1 MRRSGFNIMMKL
13 ITLVKPLI
21 GFMFLAI
28 IAGVIGNLAAI
39 FIPAYSSYVIAN
51 IVSRADQINLNMS
64 FILLIVLAISRGF
77 LRYVEQLCNHFI
89 AFKLL
94 AIIRNKV
101 FRALRRL
108 APAKLEGKE
117 KGNLI
122 SLITSDIELLEV
134 FYAHTISPIFIAF
147 ITSVIVV
154 SILFAYSVKAAI
166 FAMISYLI
174 VGLFLPIFSSKSG
187 KKEGLEL
194 RNEFADL
201 NSYLLDSLRGM
212 KEVIQYSYGEKRLDY
227 IDETTVKLN
236 RKQERI
242 KVFEAQNRGFTTSI
256 VALLGLIMFV
266 IMKNEMVAIFDIN
279 KLIVVTVLFMSSF
292 GPVIA
297 LSSLSANLRS
307 TFASGDRVLNILEEK
322 PQVLEV
328 YDQNKTYFRDLK
340 IEDITFSYNDEIILN
355 DFNLSLENGEKLA
368 IFGKSGSG
376 KSTLLK
382 RRKNLCLELLQLI
395 MRFWDI
401 DKGEIKISDRNIKQV
416 NTKDLRDIE
425 NYMTQETYLFQG
437 SILEN
442 IKIAKKDASLNEVIE
457 ACKKASI
464 HDFICSLKDGYETN
478 VGELGEK
485 LSSGEKQRIGLA
497 RVFLHDAP
505 LYILDEPTSNL
516 DALNEGIIL
525 NAISKEENKSMLIV
539 SHRKSALNIADK
551 TIEIKTK
558 RNS

>member
-64 FILLIVLAISRGF
+64 FILLLVLAISRGF

-154 SILFAYSVKAAI
+154 SILFSYSVKAAI

-328 YDQNKTYFRDLK
+328 YDQNKTYFSDLK

-382 RRKNLCLELLQLI
+382 LI
-395 MRFWDI
+395 MRFWDV
-401 DKGEIKISDRNIKQV
+401 DKGEIKISDKNIKQV

>member
-21 GFMFLAI
+21 RFMFLAI

-64 FILLIVLAISRGF
+64 FILLLVLAISRGF

-154 SILFAYSVKAAI
+154 SILFSYSVKAAI

-279 KLIVVTVLFMSSF
+279 KLIVVTVIFMSSF

-328 YDQNKTYFRDLK
+328 YDQNKTYFSDLK

-355 DFNLSLENGEKLA
+355 DFNLSIENGEKLA

-382 RRKNLCLELLQLI
+382 LI
-395 MRFWDI
+395 MRFWDV

>member
-1 MRRSGFNIMMKL
+1 MRRSGLNIMMKL

-51 IVSRADQINLNMS
+51 IVSRAVQINLNMS

-174 VGLFLPIFSSKSG
+174 VGLFLPIFSSKNG

-266 IMKNEMVAIFDIN
+266 IMKNEMVDIFDIN
-279 KLIVVTVLFMSSF
+279 KLIVVTVIFMSSF

-328 YDQNKTYFRDLK
+328 YDQNKTYFSDLK
-340 IEDITFSYNDEIILN
+340 IKDITFSYNDEIILN
-355 DFNLSLENGEKLA
+355 DFNLSLKNGEKLA

-382 RRKNLCLELLQLI
+382 LI
-395 MRFWDI
+395 MRFWDV

-485 LSSGEKQRIGLA
+485 LSSGERQRIGLA

>member
-382 RRKNLCLELLQLI
+382 LI

-478 VGELGEK
+478 VGEFGEK

>member
-187 KKEGLEL
+187 KNEGLEL

-382 RRKNLCLELLQLI
+382 LI
-395 MRFWDI
+395 MRFWDV
-401 DKGEIKISDRNIKQV
+401 DKGEIKISDKNIKQV

>member
-147 ITSVIVV
+147 VTSVIVV
-154 SILFAYSVKAAI
+154 SILFSYSVKAAI

-266 IMKNEMVAIFDIN
+266 IMKNEMLAIFDIN

-328 YDQNKTYFRDLK
+328 YDQNKTYFSDLK

-382 RRKNLCLELLQLI
+382 LI
-395 MRFWDI
+395 MRFWDV

>member
-154 SILFAYSVKAAI
+154 SILFSYSVKAAI

-328 YDQNKTYFRDLK
+328 YDQNKTYFSDLK

-376 KSTLLK
+376 KSTFLK
-382 RRKNLCLELLQLI
+382 LI
-395 MRFWDI
+395 MRFWDV
-401 DKGEIKISDRNIKQV
+401 DKGEIKISDKNIKQV

>member
-187 KKEGLEL
+187 KNEGLEL

-279 KLIVVTVLFMSSF
+279 ILIVVTVLFMSSF

-328 YDQNKTYFRDLK
+328 YDQNKTYFSDLK

-382 RRKNLCLELLQLI
+382 LI
-395 MRFWDI
+395 MRFWDV
-401 DKGEIKISDRNIKQV
+401 DKGEIKISDKNIKQV

>member
-147 ITSVIVV
+147 ITSAIVV

-382 RRKNLCLELLQLI
+382 LI
-395 MRFWDI
+395 MRFWDV

>member
-1 MRRSGFNIMMKL
+1 M
-13 ITLVKPLI
+13 
-21 GFMFLAI
+21 
-28 IAGVIGNLAAI
+28 
-39 FIPAYSSYVIAN
+39 
-51 IVSRADQINLNMS
+51 
-64 FILLIVLAISRGF
+64 
-77 LRYVEQLCNHFI
+77 
-89 AFKLL
+89 
-94 AIIRNKV
+94 
-101 FRALRRL
+101 
-108 APAKLEGKE
+108 
-117 KGNLI
+117 
-122 SLITSDIELLEV
+122 
-134 FYAHTISPIFIAF
+134 
-147 ITSVIVV
+147 
-154 SILFAYSVKAAI
+154 
-166 FAMISYLI
+166 
-174 VGLFLPIFSSKSG
+174 
-187 KKEGLEL
+187 
-194 RNEFADL
+194 
-201 NSYLLDSLRGM
+201 
-212 KEVIQYSYGEKRLDY
+212 
-227 IDETTVKLN
+227 
-236 RKQERI
+236 
-242 KVFEAQNRGFTTSI
+242 
-256 VALLGLIMFV
+256 
-266 IMKNEMVAIFDIN
+266 
-279 KLIVVTVLFMSSF
+279 
-292 GPVIA
+292 
-297 LSSLSANLRS
+297 
-307 TFASGDRVLNILEEK
+307 
-322 PQVLEV
+322 
-328 YDQNKTYFRDLK
+328 K

-382 RRKNLCLELLQLI
+382 LI
-395 MRFWDI
+395 MRFWDV
-401 DKGEIKISDRNIKQV
+401 DKGEIKISDKNIKQV

>member
-147 ITSVIVV
+147 VTSVIVV
-154 SILFAYSVKAAI
+154 SILFSYSVKAAI

-382 RRKNLCLELLQLI
+382 LI
-395 MRFWDI
+395 MRFWDV

>member
-154 SILFAYSVKAAI
+154 SILFSYSVKAAI

-328 YDQNKTYFRDLK
+328 YDQNKTYFSDLK

-382 RRKNLCLELLQLI
+382 LI
-395 MRFWDI
+395 MRFWDV

>member
-51 IVSRADQINLNMS
+51 IVSRSVQINLNMS

-328 YDQNKTYFRDLK
+328 YDQNKTYFSDLK

-382 RRKNLCLELLQLI
+382 LI
-395 MRFWDI
+395 MRFWDV

>member
-51 IVSRADQINLNMS
+51 IVSRVDQINLNMS

-147 ITSVIVV
+147 ISSVIVV

-328 YDQNKTYFRDLK
+328 YDQNKTYFSDLK

-382 RRKNLCLELLQLI
+382 LI
-395 MRFWDI
+395 MRFWDV

>member
-147 ITSVIVV
+147 VTSVIVV
-154 SILFAYSVKAAI
+154 SILFSYSVKAAI

-328 YDQNKTYFRDLK
+328 YDQNKTYFSDLK

-382 RRKNLCLELLQLI
+382 LI
-395 MRFWDI
+395 MRFWDV
-401 DKGEIKISDRNIKQV
+401 DKGEIKISDKNIKQV

-442 IKIAKKDASLNEVIE
+442 IKIAKKDASVNEVIE

>member
-147 ITSVIVV
+147 ITSAIVV

-187 KKEGLEL
+187 KNEGLEL

-328 YDQNKTYFRDLK
+328 YDQNKTYFSDLK

-382 RRKNLCLELLQLI
+382 LI
-395 MRFWDI
+395 MRFWDV
-401 DKGEIKISDRNIKQV
+401 DKGEIKISDKNIKQV

>member
-51 IVSRADQINLNMS
+51 IVSRAVQINLNMS
-64 FILLIVLAISRGF
+64 FILLLVLAISRGF
-77 LRYVEQLCNHFI
+77 LRYAEQLCNHFI

-147 ITSVIVV
+147 ITSVIIV

-174 VGLFLPIFSSKSG
+174 VGLFLPLFSSKSG

-227 IDETTVKLN
+227 IDETTVNLN

-279 KLIVVTVLFMSSF
+279 KLIVVTVIFMSSF

-328 YDQNKTYFRDLK
+328 YDQNKTYFSDLK

-382 RRKNLCLELLQLI
+382 LI
-395 MRFWDI
+395 MRFWDV
-401 DKGEIKISDRNIKQV
+401 DKGKIKISDRNIKQV

>member
-51 IVSRADQINLNMS
+51 IVSRVDQINLNMS

-279 KLIVVTVLFMSSF
+279 KLIVTTVLFMSSF

-328 YDQNKTYFRDLK
+328 YDQNKTYFSDLK

-382 RRKNLCLELLQLI
+382 LI
-395 MRFWDI
+395 MRFWDV

>member
-64 FILLIVLAISRGF
+64 FILLLVLAISRGF

-147 ITSVIVV
+147 ITSAIVV

-328 YDQNKTYFRDLK
+328 YDQNKTYFSDLK

-382 RRKNLCLELLQLI
+382 LI
-395 MRFWDI
+395 MRFWDV

-525 NAISKEENKSMLIV
+525 NAILKEENKSMLVV

>member
-147 ITSVIVV
+147 VTSIIIV
-154 SILFAYSVKAAI
+154 SILFSYSVKAAI

-328 YDQNKTYFRDLK
+328 YDQNKTYFSDLK

-382 RRKNLCLELLQLI
+382 LI
-395 MRFWDI
+395 MRFWDV

>member
-174 VGLFLPIFSSKSG
+174 VGLFLPLFSSKSG

-266 IMKNEMVAIFDIN
+266 IMKNEMLAIFDIN

-328 YDQNKTYFRDLK
+328 YDQNKTYFSDLK

-382 RRKNLCLELLQLI
+382 LI
-395 MRFWDI
+395 MRFWDV

>member
-64 FILLIVLAISRGF
+64 FILLLVLAISRGF

-147 ITSVIVV
+147 ITSAIVV

-279 KLIVVTVLFMSSF
+279 KLIVVTVIFMSSF

-328 YDQNKTYFRDLK
+328 YDQNKTYFSDLK

-382 RRKNLCLELLQLI
+382 LI
-395 MRFWDI
+395 MRFWDV

>member
-64 FILLIVLAISRGF
+64 FILLLVLAISRGF

-147 ITSVIVV
+147 VTSVIVV

-266 IMKNEMVAIFDIN
+266 IMKNEMVDIFDIN

-328 YDQNKTYFRDLK
+328 YDQNKTYFSDLK

-382 RRKNLCLELLQLI
+382 LI
-395 MRFWDI
+395 MRFWDV

>member
-51 IVSRADQINLNMS
+51 IVSKADQINLNMS

-154 SILFAYSVKAAI
+154 SILFSYSVKAAI

-212 KEVIQYSYGEKRLDY
+212 KEVIQYSYGGKRLDY

-266 IMKNEMVAIFDIN
+266 IMKNEMVTIFDIN
-279 KLIVVTVLFMSSF
+279 KLIVVTVIFMSSF

-328 YDQNKTYFRDLK
+328 YDQNKTYFSDLK
-340 IEDITFSYNDEIILN
+340 IEDITFRYNDEIILN

-382 RRKNLCLELLQLI
+382 LI
-395 MRFWDI
+395 MRFWDV

>member
-101 FRALRRL
+101 FRALMRL

-187 KKEGLEL
+187 KNEGLEL

-328 YDQNKTYFRDLK
+328 YDQNKTYFSDLK

-382 RRKNLCLELLQLI
+382 LI
-395 MRFWDI
+395 MRFWDV
-401 DKGEIKISDRNIKQV
+401 DKGEIKISDKNIKQV

>member
-382 RRKNLCLELLQLI
+382 LI
-395 MRFWDI
+395 MRFWDV
-401 DKGEIKISDRNIKQV
+401 DKGEIKISDKNIKQV

>member
-147 ITSVIVV
+147 VTSVIVV

-266 IMKNEMVAIFDIN
+266 IMKNEMVDIFDIN

-328 YDQNKTYFRDLK
+328 YDQNKTYFSDLK

-382 RRKNLCLELLQLI
+382 LI
-395 MRFWDI
+395 MRFWDV

>member
-147 ITSVIVV
+147 VTSVIVV
-154 SILFAYSVKAAI
+154 SILFSYSVKAAI

-328 YDQNKTYFRDLK
+328 YDQNKTYFSDLK

-382 RRKNLCLELLQLI
+382 LI
-395 MRFWDI
+395 MRFWDV

>member
-1 MRRSGFNIMMKL
+1 MRRSGFNIMTKL

-51 IVSRADQINLNMS
+51 IVSRSVQINLNMS

-279 KLIVVTVLFMSSF
+279 KLIVVTVIFMSSF

-322 PQVLEV
+322 PQVIEV

-382 RRKNLCLELLQLI
+382 LI
-395 MRFWDI
+395 MRFWDV

-442 IKIAKKDASLNEVIE
+442 IKIAKKDANLNEVIE

>member
-122 SLITSDIELLEV
+122 SLITKDIELLEV

-147 ITSVIVV
+147 ITSAIVV

-187 KKEGLEL
+187 KNEGLEL

-328 YDQNKTYFRDLK
+328 YDQNKTYFSDLK

-382 RRKNLCLELLQLI
+382 LI
-395 MRFWDI
+395 MRFWDV
-401 DKGEIKISDRNIKQV
+401 DKGEIKISDKNIKQV

>member
-328 YDQNKTYFRDLK
+328 YDQNKTYFSDLK

-382 RRKNLCLELLQLI
+382 LI
-395 MRFWDI
+395 MRFWDV
-401 DKGEIKISDRNIKQV
+401 DKGEIKISDKNIKQV

>member
-328 YDQNKTYFRDLK
+328 YDQNKTYFSDLK

-355 DFNLSLENGEKLA
+355 NFNLSLENGEKLA

-382 RRKNLCLELLQLI
+382 LI

>member
-122 SLITSDIELLEV
+122 SLITIDIELLEV

-154 SILFAYSVKAAI
+154 SILFTYSVKAAI

-382 RRKNLCLELLQLI
+382 LI
-395 MRFWDI
+395 MRFWDV

>member
-147 ITSVIVV
+147 VTSVIVV
-154 SILFAYSVKAAI
+154 SILFSYSVKAAI

-266 IMKNEMVAIFDIN
+266 IMKNEMLAIFDIN

-328 YDQNKTYFRDLK
+328 YDQNKTYFSDLK

-382 RRKNLCLELLQLI
+382 LI
-395 MRFWDI
+395 MRFCDV

>member
-154 SILFAYSVKAAI
+154 SILFSYSVKAAI

-256 VALLGLIMFV
+256 VAFLGLIMFV
-266 IMKNEMVAIFDIN
+266 IMKNEMLAIFDIN

-328 YDQNKTYFRDLK
+328 YDQNKTYFSDLK

-382 RRKNLCLELLQLI
+382 LI
-395 MRFWDI
+395 MRFWDV

>member
-101 FRALRRL
+101 FRALKRL

-154 SILFAYSVKAAI
+154 SILFSYSVKAAI

-328 YDQNKTYFRDLK
+328 YDQNKTYFSDLK

-382 RRKNLCLELLQLI
+382 LI
-395 MRFWDI
+395 MRFWDV
-401 DKGEIKISDRNIKQV
+401 DKGEIKISDKNIKQV

>member
-64 FILLIVLAISRGF
+64 FILLLVLAISRGF

-154 SILFAYSVKAAI
+154 SILFSYSVKAAI

-187 KKEGLEL
+187 KNEGLEL

-328 YDQNKTYFRDLK
+328 YDQNKTYFSDLK

-382 RRKNLCLELLQLI
+382 LI
-395 MRFWDI
+395 MRFWDV
-401 DKGEIKISDRNIKQV
+401 DKGEIKISDKNIKQV

-525 NAISKEENKSMLIV
+525 NAILKEENKSMLIV

>member
-154 SILFAYSVKAAI
+154 SILFSYSVKAAI

-266 IMKNEMVAIFDIN
+266 IMKNEMLAIFDIN
-279 KLIVVTVLFMSSF
+279 KLIVVTVFFMSSF

-328 YDQNKTYFRDLK
+328 YDQNKTYFSDLK

-382 RRKNLCLELLQLI
+382 LI
-395 MRFWDI
+395 MRFWDV

>member
-147 ITSVIVV
+147 VTSVIVV
-154 SILFAYSVKAAI
+154 SILFSYSVKAAI

-328 YDQNKTYFRDLK
+328 YDQNKTYFSDLK

-382 RRKNLCLELLQLI
+382 LI
-395 MRFWDI
+395 MRFWDV

-525 NAISKEENKSMLIV
+525 NAISKEDNKSMLIV

>member
-1 MRRSGFNIMMKL
+1 M
-13 ITLVKPLI
+13 
-21 GFMFLAI
+21 
-28 IAGVIGNLAAI
+28 
-39 FIPAYSSYVIAN
+39 
-51 IVSRADQINLNMS
+51 
-64 FILLIVLAISRGF
+64 
-77 LRYVEQLCNHFI
+77 RYVEQLCNHFI

-154 SILFAYSVKAAI
+154 SILFSYSVKAAI

-266 IMKNEMVAIFDIN
+266 IMKNEMLAIFDIN

-328 YDQNKTYFRDLK
+328 YDQNKTYFSDLK

-382 RRKNLCLELLQLI
+382 LI
-395 MRFWDI
+395 MRFWDV